1 MGTIAALTV
10 VILSIVSLLFCIGM
24 CKAASDADDRM
35 EEMFRRKEE
44 KEE

>member
-1 MGTIAALTV
+1 MHVAVVAL
-10 VILSIVSLLFCIGM
+10 LGIVMLFCIGM
-24 CKAASDADDRM
+24 CGAASDADDKM

>member
-10 VILSIVSLLFCIGM
+10 GILSTVFLLFCIGM

-35 EEMFRRKEE
+35 EAMFRRKEE